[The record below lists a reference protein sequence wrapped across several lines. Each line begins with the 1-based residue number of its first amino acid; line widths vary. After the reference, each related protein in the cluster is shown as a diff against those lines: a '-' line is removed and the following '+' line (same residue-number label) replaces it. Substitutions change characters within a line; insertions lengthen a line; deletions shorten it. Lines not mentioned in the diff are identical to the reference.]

1 MIAAN
6 YKSKKDLMK
15 ADFEI
20 NGGGSVYLLK
30 PLSRAAEIWVEEN
43 IGQDNGFQPYW
54 PTVVIEHRYI
64 AEVVSGIQA
73 VGYTVQR

>member
-1 MIAAN
+1 MR
-6 YKSKKDLMK
+6 

-43 IGQDNGFQPYW
+43 IRQDNGFQPYW

-64 AEVVSGIQA
+64 ANVVSGIQA
-73 VGYTVQR
+73 KGYTVQR

>member
-1 MIAAN
+1 MR
-6 YKSKKDLMK
+6 

-30 PLSRAAEIWVEEN
+30 PVSESAKIWVEEH

-64 AEVVSGIQA
+64 ADVVSGIQA
-73 VGYTVQR
+73 EGYTVQR